1 MTGSSKV
8 LVAFVALALGV
19 GAPLAAQDR
28 PGIGFA
34 PLAGINLDAEELFAG
49 VEVWVPVAVEGA
61 AGQISFVP
69 AIVLYPFVG
78 GDVAGVNVEASLWSL
93 GVDAA
98 WEFDGDSFAPVVRG
112 GPTLLFE
119 SSEVAGQPKE
129 SDTSFRL
136 NLGAGG
142 FVGAPARNRL
152 YVGIGVLLGD
162 GSSLY
167 GQAAYRFTVGGG
179 D

>member
-8 LVAFVALALGV
+8 LVATIALILGL
-19 GAPLAAQDR
+19 GAPLAAQDGT
-28 PGIGFA
+28 GIGFA
-34 PLAGINLDAEELFAG
+34 PVGGINLDAEELFVG

-61 AGQISFVP
+61 GGQISFVP
-69 AIVLYPFVG
+69 AIMFYPFVG
-78 GDVAGVNVEASLWSL
+78 GEVAGVDVNASLWSL

-98 WEFDGDSFAPVVRG
+98 WEFEGESFAPFVRA

-119 SSEVAGQPKE
+119 SSDDGTDEA

-142 FVGAPARNRL
+142 FFGAPSPNRPFA
-152 YVGIGVLLGD
+152 GIGVLFGD
-162 GSSLY
+162 GSALY
-167 GQAAYRFTVGGG
+167 GLVGYRFTVGGG
-179 D
+179 G